1 MRTAQIALTVAAA
14 GILALS
20 GCSSDDSSTAETT
33 TTTATGTTTTASTE
47 TTTSTTASSTS
58 AAPLTADAV
67 IAAAGRLGLDC
78 TPDEFATFCTDAAGA
93 NWQIRTSPAGDGD
106 KAFVESACAAG
117 AGSDGRVLTNGT
129 TVVVYAGNDG
139 QDLEAFNRQLT
150 GEGVEGLEFVDY
162 C

>member
-1 MRTAQIALTVAAA
+1 MRTAQIALSVAAA
-14 GILALS
+14 GILALA

-33 TTTATGTTTTASTE
+33 TPTTTAAETTTASAE
-47 TTTSTTASSTS
+47 TRTSTTATSSS
-58 AAPLTADAV
+58 VPLTADAV

-78 TPDEFATFCTDAAGA
+78 TPDDFATFCTDAEGA

-106 KAFVESACAAG
+106 KAFVVSACEAG

-139 QDLEAFNRQLT
+139 QDLEAFNRQLAS
-150 GEGVEGLEFVDY
+150 EGVEGLKFVDY